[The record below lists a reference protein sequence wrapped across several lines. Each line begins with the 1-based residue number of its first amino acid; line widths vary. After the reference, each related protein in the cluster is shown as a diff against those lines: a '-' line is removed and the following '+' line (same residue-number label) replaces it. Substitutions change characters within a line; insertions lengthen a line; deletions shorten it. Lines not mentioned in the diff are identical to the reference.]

1 MIRAS
6 SVRSKWL
13 AVLLLV
19 SGLIFFWSSLSSA
32 ASKGPIKVGLMVP
45 LTGFAVEDGKQY
57 SRGVNL
63 AFEEVKWNIA
73 GRKVELVT
81 EDYAYNPTVAV
92 QKIKKLFYNDK
103 IKLVIGPSATAAC
116 LAIHPFIR
124 ENKILDIA
132 LMGTTDKLNDE
143 ANFASNWFRVS
154 FCKQI
159 SNVAGYAAYKKGYR
173 KAVVVVPDFVA
184 GYDEIAGFKG
194 VFEKMGGKVIQ
205 EIKVPL
211 GSIDM
216 APYLVKV
223 DPNADMTFAFFFGE
237 DAPRF
242 IKQYNEYGLKKRLPL
257 IVHGAAI
264 DLPYLKAL
272 GDAAEGVESTYFY
285 CESSNIP
292 EMQKFRKAF
301 NDKYNMDVSYAAEA
315 GYMAGKVLVLGLQ
328 GVNGNDEDIDK
339 LSAAIEKLD
348 FKSTRGRFRFG
359 KNHNPVQDYYL
370 RRVEKVDGKLE
381 NVVKETYPNI
391 YQNWMPPEK

>member
-1 MIRAS
+1 MVKANIFKS
-6 SVRSKWL
+6 NWPV
-13 AVLLLV
+13 VLLLIT
-19 SGLIFFWSSLSSA
+19 GLILGSAVLAGA

-143 ANFASNWFRVS
+143 ANFTSNWFRVS
-154 FCKQI
+154 FCRQI
-159 SNVAGYAAYKKGYR
+159 SNVAAYAAYKKGYR
-173 KAVVVVPDFVA
+173 KAVVVVPDFVS

-194 VFEKMGGKVIQ
+194 VFEKLGGKVIQ
-205 EIKVPL
+205 EIRIPL

-216 APYLVKV
+216 APYLVKF
-223 DPNADMTFAFFFGE
+223 DSNADMTFAFFFGE

-264 DLPYLKAL
+264 DLPYLKTL
-272 GDAAEGVESTYFY
+272 GEAAEGVESAYFY

-301 NDKYNMDVSYAAEA
+301 NDKYNVDVSYAAEA
-315 GYMAGKVLVLGLQ
+315 GYMAGRVLILGLQ
-328 GVNGNDEDIDK
+328 AVNGDDEDIDK

-359 KNHNPVQDYYL
+359 KNHNPIQDYYL
-370 RRVEKVDGKLE
+370 RKVEKVDGKLE

-391 YQNWMPPEK
+391 YQNWMP

>member
-1 MIRAS
+1 MRAERHH
-6 SVRSKWL
+6 VARSNKKEEDRDMVGADIFRRNWL
-13 AVLLLV
+13 VILLLV
-19 SGLIFFWSSLSSA
+19 TGLILGWSGLTSA

-159 SNVAGYAAYKKGYR
+159 SNVAGYAAYNKGYR

-184 GYDEIAGFKG
+184 GYYEIAGFKG
-194 VFEKMGGKVIQ
+194 VF
-205 EIKVPL
+205 
-211 GSIDM
+211 
-216 APYLVKV
+216 
-223 DPNADMTFAFFFGE
+223 
-237 DAPRF
+237 
-242 IKQYNEYGLKKRLPL
+242 
-257 IVHGAAI
+257 
-264 DLPYLKAL
+264 
-272 GDAAEGVESTYFY
+272 
-285 CESSNIP
+285 
-292 EMQKFRKAF
+292 
-301 NDKYNMDVSYAAEA
+301 
-315 GYMAGKVLVLGLQ
+315 
-328 GVNGNDEDIDK
+328 
-339 LSAAIEKLD
+339 
-348 FKSTRGRFRFG
+348 
-359 KNHNPVQDYYL
+359 
-370 RRVEKVDGKLE
+370 
-381 NVVKETYPNI
+381 
-391 YQNWMPPEK
+391 